1 MLRLI
6 SFSPIS
12 RIVEVSLRSEELQPW
27 PKHMM
32 VSNRLTSRSMKTSHA
47 YKITAV
53 AIAPHCPLGV
63 SLSNILTKTQH

>member
-1 MLRLI
+1 MAETYDGEQ
-6 SFSPIS
+6 F
-12 RIVEVSLRSEELQPW
+12 
-27 PKHMM
+27 
-32 VSNRLTSRSMKTSHA
+32 LTPRSMKTSHA